1 MNKVISQN
9 IIRFIVLVLVQVGIL
24 NHINFLGDINP
35 YLYVL
40 FIILFPLRN
49 NRLAFLIIVFFL
61 GLSID
66 MFSDTGG
73 IHAGA
78 SVFLAYIRPLITK
91 FSFGTLN
98 EFYSVKF
105 NNIDFA
111 KRLIYIVIIVF
122 IHHLMMFS
130 LEYFSFTHIIT
141 ILKHTLLS
149 GLFTTIL
156 ILLTTTIFSNNSK

>member
-1 MNKVISQN
+1 MNSVISQN
-9 IIRFIVLVLVQVGIL
+9 ITRFFLLVLIQVGIL

-40 FIILFPLRN
+40 FFVLYPLRN
-49 NRLAFLIIVFFL
+49 NRLLFIFIAFLL

-105 NNIDFA
+105 SNIDFI
-111 KRLIYIVIIVF
+111 KRFTYICIMVL
-122 IHHLMMFS
+122 IHHIVLFS
-130 LEYFSFTHIIT
+130 LEYFSVVHVIT

-149 GLFTTIL
+149 SIFTIIL
-156 ILLTTTIFSNNSK
+156 ILLTTIIFRKSSK

>member
-1 MNKVISQN
+1 MNKVVSQN

-49 NRLAFLIIVFFL
+49 NRIIFLTIAFFL

-66 MFSDTGG
+66 IFSDTGG

-91 FSFGTLN
+91 FSFGTMS

-105 NNIDFA
+105 IDVDFI
-111 KRLIYIVIIVF
+111 KRLTYIVIIVF
-122 IHHLMMFS
+122 IHHLMLFS
-130 LEYFSFTHIIT
+130 LEYFNFTHIIT
-141 ILKHTLLS
+141 ILNHSLLS
-149 GLFTTIL
+149 GIFTIIL
-156 ILLTTTIFSNNSK
+156 ILLTTAIFSNNSK

>member
-9 IIRFIVLVLVQVGIL
+9 IIRFIVLVLIQISIL

-49 NRLAFLIIVFFL
+49 NRLVFLIIAFFL
-61 GLSID
+61 GLCID

-98 EFYSVKF
+98 EFYNVKF
-105 NNIDFA
+105 NNIDFI
-111 KRLIYIVIIVF
+111 KRLTYIIIIIF
-122 IHHLMMFS
+122 IHHFMLFS
-130 LEYFSFTHIIT
+130 LEYCSFTHIIT

>member
-1 MNKVISQN
+1 MNNIIGQN
-9 IIRFIVLVLVQVGIL
+9 IIRFIILVLVQVSIL

-40 FIILFPLRN
+40 FIVLFPLRN
-49 NRLAFLIIVFFL
+49 NRLAFISIAFFL
-61 GLSID
+61 GISVD

-98 EFYSVKF
+98 EFHSVKF
-105 NNIDFA
+105 NNIDFI
-111 KRLIYIVIIVF
+111 KRITYIIIIVF
-122 IHHLMMFS
+122 FHHLMLFS
-130 LEYFSFTHIIT
+130 LEYFSLTHIIT

-149 GLFTTIL
+149 GLFTAIL
-156 ILLTTTIFSNNSK
+156 ILLTTIIFSNKSK

>member
-9 IIRFIVLVLVQVGIL
+9 IIRFIALVLIQVGIL

-40 FIILFPLRN
+40 FIVLFPLRN
-49 NRLAFLIIVFFL
+49 NRLIFLIIAFFL

-66 MFSDTGG
+66 IFSDTGG

-91 FSFGTLN
+91 FSFGTMN

-105 NNIDFA
+105 NNIDFI
-111 KRLIYIVIIVF
+111 KRLTYIIIIVF
-122 IHHLMMFS
+122 IHHLILFS
-130 LEYFSFTHIIT
+130 LEYFSFTHVMT
-141 ILKHTLLS
+141 ILRHTLLS
-149 GLFTTIL
+149 GVFTIVL
-156 ILLTTTIFSNNSK
+156 ILLTTTLFSNN